1 MSSWTIITFVVLLGF
16 SAFSAGSEIA
26 IMSIPRHLIEALIR
40 KWNTSAKKLL
50 RLKDRTD
57 KFLIT
62 ILVINNLVN
71 TLIAALATKIAID
84 LARVSSIEEWL
95 AIGWATA
102 VITILILLFGDI
114 LPKTMATRAALPL
127 WLVAAPVYKF
137 FIRIF
142 YPIVWIVEKI
152 IQFID
157 SKKTSHIRQVTHE
170 EIEAL
175 VDIAKDQWSIEED
188 MAKHIKKVIDFHDTT
203 VQEIMTPRVRV
214 EAIKSNATVNE
225 TIAKMDSY
233 SHTRI
238 PVFNSR
244 IDEIEWLVSYKEMIS
259 YRDKN
264 MGERILEDLP
274 LKKAYK
280 IPLTMPLDKLIEV
293 FRKERRQFA
302 VVMDEYGGVSGIVT
316 LEDIIEEVF
325 WDFLDETDKEVTPIK
340 NDWDLYIVQSS
351 VLIDDLLD
359 TLHITWLDIWLEETE
374 YSWETVGYVITSE
387 LERFPEKN
395 EKLIFEA
402 ERFEWHKN
410 NQSDDYIHKALH
422 IEIAKRDDNTIHE
435 IIARVVIDTDK
446 EEN

>member
-1 MSSWTIITFVVLLGF
+1 MV
-16 SAFSAGSEIA
+16 
-26 IMSIPRHLIEALIR
+26 
-40 KWNTSAKKLL
+40 
-50 RLKDRTD
+50 
-57 KFLIT
+57 
-62 ILVINNLVN
+62 
-71 TLIAALATKIAID
+71 
-84 LARVSSIEEWL
+84 
-95 AIGWATA
+95 
-102 VITILILLFGDI
+102 
-114 LPKTMATRAALPL
+114 
-127 WLVAAPVYKF
+127 
-137 FIRIF
+137 
-142 YPIVWIVEKI
+142 
-152 IQFID
+152 
-157 SKKTSHIRQVTHE
+157 
-170 EIEAL
+170 
-175 VDIAKDQWSIEED
+175 
-188 MAKHIKKVIDFHDTT
+188 
-203 VQEIMTPRVRV
+203 
-214 EAIKSNATVNE
+214 
-225 TIAKMDSY
+225 
-233 SHTRI
+233 
-238 PVFNSR
+238 
-244 IDEIEWLVSYKEMIS
+244 VSYKEMIS

-410 NQSDDYIHKALH
+410 NQSDD
-422 IEIAKRDDNTIHE
+422 
-435 IIARVVIDTDK
+435 
-446 EEN
+446 